1 MSLTH
6 SALDLPMDE
15 QPSGKELIEAAMDW
29 HFGPDTGSPFW
40 LDRARTLDF
49 DPRTDVRTF
58 EDLALFPN
66 VANELRE
73 VRVQDLIPR
82 GYGDRAGLV
91 GVFESGGTTGA
102 PKRVVCLADWLERYT
117 SWVSRNMDERGF
129 ARGAHY
135 LNMVPTGPHA
145 FGHYTAGLARMR
157 GGATFGIDMDPRWVK
172 RCIAA
177 GRDKEAERYADHLV
191 EQGTYVLDTQDV
203 GVLVI
208 TPPLLVRLARS
219 DRLVDLVNRTVRVIY
234 WAGTHMDADTRH
246 LLRTE
251 VFPEV
256 ELFGA
261 YGSTMVLCVT
271 VDRAGL
277 SVEDP
282 CVFDPFA
289 PYISFSVV
297 DFDTREVVPYGRRG
311 QVVMN
316 HVSKAMF
323 VPNNLERDEATRIE
337 PLPGQLGDS
346 VADVTPVR
354 VFDDQTVIE
363 GVY

>member
-1 MSLTH
+1 MSFDH
-6 SALDLPMDE
+6 HVLDLPMHERPAGND
-15 QPSGKELIEAAMDW
+15 LIEAAMRW

-40 LDRARTLDF
+40 LERAKRLDF
-49 DPRTDVRTF
+49 DPRTDIRTF
-58 EDLALFPN
+58 DDLALFPN
-66 VANELRE
+66 VVNELRD
-73 VRVQDLIPR
+73 VRVEELIPR
-82 GYGDRAGLV
+82 GYGDRADLV

-117 SWVSRNMDERGF
+117 TWVSRNMDQRGF
-129 ARGAHY
+129 ARGVNY
-135 LNMVPTGPHA
+135 VNMVPTGPHA

-157 GGATFGIDMDPRWVK
+157 GGAVFNIDMDPRWVK
-172 RCIAA
+172 RCIAG
-177 GRDKEAERYADHLV
+177 GRDEEADQYADHLV
-191 EQGTYVLDTQDV
+191 EQGRHLLETQDA

-208 TPPLLVRLARS
+208 TPPLLVRLARD
-219 DRLVDLVNRTVRVIY
+219 DRLVDLVNEKVKVIY
-234 WAGTHMDADTRH
+234 WAGTHMDADTRY

-251 VFPEV
+251 VFPEA

-271 VDRAGL
+271 VDRPGL
-277 SVEDP
+277 PIDGP

-297 DFDTREVVPYGRRG
+297 TPGTRDQVPYGQRG

-316 HVSKAMF
+316 HISKAMF
-323 VPNNLERDEATRIE
+323 MPNNLERDEATRIK

-346 VADVTPVR
+346 VADVTPVA
-354 VFDDQTVIE
+354 VFDDETVIE

>member
-1 MSLTH
+1 MSFDH
-6 SALDLPMDE
+6 PVLDLPMDE
-15 QPSGKELIEAAMDW
+15 QPEGKELIEAAMQW

-40 LDRARTLDF
+40 LEKAKTLDF
-49 DPRTDVRTF
+49 DPRTDVRSF
-58 EDLALFPN
+58 GDLTLFPN
-66 VANELRE
+66 VVNELRE
-73 VRVQDLIPR
+73 VRVEELIPR
-82 GYGDRAGLV
+82 GYGDRADVV

-117 SWVSRNMDERGF
+117 TWVSRNMDQRGF
-129 ARGAHY
+129 ARGVNY
-135 LNMVPTGPHA
+135 VNMVPTGPHA

-157 GGATFGIDMDPRWVK
+157 GGAIFNIDMDPRWVK
-172 RCIAA
+172 RCIAGGHDEHA
-177 GRDKEAERYADHLV
+177 DQYADHLV
-191 EQGTYVLDTQDV
+191 EQGRHLLETQDV

-208 TPPLLVRLARS
+208 TPPLLARLARD
-219 DRLVDLVNRTVRVIY
+219 DRLVDLVNQKVGVIY
-234 WAGTHMDADTRH
+234 WAGTHMDADTRY

-251 VFPEV
+251 LFPEA

-271 VDRAGL
+271 LDRLGQSVD
-277 SVEDP
+277 DP
-282 CVFDPFA
+282 CVFDPFS

-297 DFDTREVVPYGRRG
+297 RPGTRDVVPYGERG

-316 HVSKAMF
+316 HISKAMF
-323 VPNNLERDEATRIE
+323 MPNNLERDEATRVE

-346 VADVTPVR
+346 VADVTPVA
-354 VFDDQTVIE
+354 VFDDETVIE